1 MDSVSKHFDE
11 FIFETSAVR
20 GQEVKVPY
28 PLPFSFYFSPGVWAQ
43 TCIRVQ
49 PVFNP
54 KRLIMSETG
63 FLQLCD
69 DWTFIPGRG
78 DQGVS
83 SDAVQEM
90 KAFFR
95 QYIVLFC
102 AVWDEQMQDAVL
114 RDYFE
119 GRIGF
124 DEMLQDLDFYDEYK
138 DELARIHDI
147 QSLESFCRG
156 KDLVNLYGN

>member
-1 MDSVSKHFDE
+1 MPC
-11 FIFETSAVR
+11 A
-20 GQEVKVPY
+20 
-28 PLPFSFYFSPGVWAQ
+28 LPFSFYFSPGVGAQ

-78 DQGVS
+78 DQGFS
-83 SDAVQEM
+83 PDAAQEM

-114 RDYFE
+114 QDYFE

-124 DEMLQDLDFYDEYK
+124 DEMLQDLDFYDGYK
-138 DELARIHDI
+138 DEFSRIHDI
-147 QSLESFCRG
+147 QSLESFCREKG
-156 KDLVNLYGN
+156 LVNLYGN